1 MGVFS
6 KLFGGNNSN
15 KEDNAVSNANY
26 IETILKHS
34 EDEPLGVGDQNIIY
48 AGYNELGGYYYLQT
62 FTIGRLKTKTKNG
75 AKLLIEGNDYTLS
88 LNSDMQEFECD
99 PAHPLEGY
107 VTKIDF
113 EIEKSAVEKLK
124 RSTMKQLTLS
134 VMKKEVVF
142 TVRPEKE

>member
-1 MGVFS
+1 MGVFG
-6 KLFGGNNSN
+6 KLFGGKQKEN
-15 KEDNAVSNANY
+15 KEADEKYVESIITSGDGEPLAVSNSN
-26 IETILKHS
+26 
-34 EDEPLGVGDQNIIY
+34 VMY

-99 PAHPLEGY
+99 PAHPLDGY

>member
-1 MGVFS
+1 MGVFG
-6 KLFGGNNSN
+6 KLFGSKQIEN
-15 KEDNAVSNANY
+15 KEEDEKYIESIITSGDGEPLAVSTSN
-26 IETILKHS
+26 
-34 EDEPLGVGDQNIIY
+34 VMY

-88 LNSDMQEFECD
+88 LNSDMLEFECD
-99 PAHPLEGY
+99 PAHPLKGY

-124 RSTMKQLTLS
+124 KSTMKQVTLS

-142 TVRPEKE
+142 TVYNKE

>member
-1 MGVFS
+1 MGVLG
-6 KLFGGNNSN
+6 KLFGGKQKEN
-15 KEDNAVSNANY
+15 KEDDKKYIESIIASGDGEPLAVSNSN
-26 IETILKHS
+26 
-34 EDEPLGVGDQNIIY
+34 VMY

-75 AKLLIEGNDYTLS
+75 AKLLIEGNDYTLN
-88 LNSDMQEFECD
+88 LNSDMLEFECD

-124 RSTMKQLTLS
+124 RSTMKQVTLL

-142 TVRPEKE
+142 TVKPEKE